1 MVNHQIYRNGKNGRD
16 KKDDNS
22 SKLGLEFMLMDIV
35 DMHREKKITIKQIKK
50 TMYKINLR

>member
-1 MVNHQIYRNGKNGRD
+1 MEETR
-16 KKDDNS
+16 KDGNS

-50 TMYKINLR
+50 TIWK